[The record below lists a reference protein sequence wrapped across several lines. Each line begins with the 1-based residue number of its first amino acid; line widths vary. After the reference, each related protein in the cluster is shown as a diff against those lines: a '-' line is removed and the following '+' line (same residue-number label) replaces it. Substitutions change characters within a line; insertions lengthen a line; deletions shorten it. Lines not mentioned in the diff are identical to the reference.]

1 MEPDLDDVQKLA
13 RATCAELHARALES
27 GYLVRPK
34 ADPGGYRA
42 RLVFRIVYA
51 ALATGLVEVRDE

>member
-13 RATCAELHARALES
+13 RATSAELHARALES
-27 GYLVRPK
+27 GYLIRPLK
-34 ADPGGYRA
+34 DPGRYRA
-42 RLVFRIVYA
+42 REVFPIVLA

>member
-27 GYLVRPK
+27 GYLVRPNR
-34 ADPGGYRA
+34 DPGSYKA
-42 RLVFRIVYA
+42 RLVFPFTYA
-51 ALATGLVEVRDE
+51 ALATGLVEVRDD